1 MTMRITYI
9 PGPWW
14 ALVRHGHL
22 VLLPEDTDPEH
33 MDGLWQALEG
43 KPGVES
49 LLSAV
54 LSARGLAL
62 TGMAPFGIISLES
75 DVHTILRGPVSMAA
89 EGRELS
95 THVNG
100 LGVTTWMERRIPNQE
115 SLSLAL
121 DDVLRQNDGGEQ
133 PWLPIVEGIVPFGR
147 LHVELPTDGPGN
159 IEPLSSP
166 NQDARPGD
174 QADTALVASAAETA
188 TPGPAPTAEDPAT
201 ECQVEPRTGNV
212 PERETPAPAEV
223 AAEPEATAEPEPD
236 AESEISAAT
245 PEPADLPEANA
256 AAAEDFVSAEEADET
271 NTVLSEAARESSP
284 EPAVDVPEE
293 SAEPGDDPADEA
305 TEEPASD
312 DTIAGPHGEEEQPD
326 PETLIDAVPWLA
338 AARAQAR
345 PEATETQG
353 PAESG
358 ADDLP
363 TITSAPGRLETAPT
377 PTPAPASDPEGAAT
391 PSWGDHDGNTVMRG
405 DLPTKAIPAT
415 SQVSATE
422 QPTTGPLV
430 LGRLC
435 AEGHANPPTS
445 SSCGLCQGTLTDDPT
460 DVARPSLGRMVISD
474 GDIVELDRPAVV
486 GRQPTISRS
495 ASESMPRVVQV
506 KSPSGDI
513 SRSHLEVRLEG
524 WHVMLVDLMATNGTL
539 LVRQGMPPRRLGQG
553 EKLMLLDGDIAD
565 LADGVSLRFEGLL

>member
-22 VLLPEDTDPEH
+22 VLLPEGTDPEH
-33 MDGLWQALEG
+33 LDALWQALEG

-121 DDVLRQNDGGEQ
+121 DDVLRRNDGGEQ

-147 LHVELPTDGPGN
+147 LHVMLPTDGPGN
-159 IEPLSSP
+159 IEPLS
-166 NQDARPGD
+166 
-174 QADTALVASAAETA
+174 
-188 TPGPAPTAEDPAT
+188 GPEPTAEEPTLED
-201 ECQVEPRTGNV
+201 QVEPRTENV
-212 PERETPAPAEV
+212 PERETQAPVEETTEPAAAAATEADVEP
-223 AAEPEATAEPEPD
+223 AAEAAAGPEA
-236 AESEISAAT
+236 ESVRGAAT
-245 PEPADLPEANA
+245 RESADLPEVDA

-271 NTVLSEAARESSP
+271 NTVLSRAARGSSP
-284 EPAVDVPEE
+284 EPTADVPEE
-293 SAEPGDDPADEA
+293 STDPADEPA
-305 TEEPASD
+305 VEAAPEEPGTAEPEAAEPVSD

-326 PETLIDAVPWLA
+326 PEELIDAVPWLA

-345 PEATETQG
+345 PETTENQG
-353 PAESG
+353 PAESGAG

-363 TITSAPGRLETAPT
+363 TITSAPGRPETAPT
-377 PTPAPASDPEGAAT
+377 PDPATDPVGT
-391 PSWGDHDGNTVMRG
+391 MMPSWGDHDGNTVMRG
-405 DLPTKAIPAT
+405 DLPTEAIPAT
-415 SQVSATE
+415 SQVSASE
-422 QPTTGPLV
+422 QPTTGPLA

-435 AEGHANPPTS
+435 PEGHANPPTS
-445 SSCGLCQGTLTDDPT
+445 SSCGLCEGTLTDDPT
-460 DVARPSLGRMVISD
+460 DVVRPSLGRMVISD

-486 GRQPTISRS
+486 GRQPTITRS
-495 ASESMPRVVQV
+495 ASESMPRVVHV

-524 WHVMLVDLMATNGTL
+524 WHVMLVDLAATNGTL

-565 LADGVSLRFEGLL
+565 LGDGVSLRFEGLL

>member
-1 MTMRITYI
+1 MTMRMSYL

-22 VLLPEDTDPEH
+22 VLLPEGTDPEH
-33 MDGLWQALEG
+33 LERLWQALE
-43 KPGVES
+43 KEPGVES

-75 DVHTILRGPVSMAA
+75 DVHTILRGPVSMSA

-121 DDVLRQNDGGEQ
+121 DDVLRQHDDGDQ

-147 LHVELPTDGPGN
+147 LRVQLPTDGPGT
-159 IEPLSSP
+159 IEPLSAP
-166 NQDARPGD
+166 QPET
-174 QADTALVASAAETA
+174 QASATA
-188 TPGPAPTAEDPAT
+188 TADLD
-201 ECQVEPRTGNV
+201 VEAV
-212 PERETPAPAEV
+212 
-223 AAEPEATAEPEPD
+223 AEPEAEAEMSAAEP
-236 AESEISAAT
+236 AAT
-245 PEPADLPEANA
+245 ELPQMPAEAD
-256 AAAEDFVSAEEADET
+256 EEFVSAEEADESH
-271 NTVLSEAARESSP
+271 TVLSRATREPSP
-284 EPAVDVPEE
+284 EPEAEPKDEVAQAPAEKQVAEAAPEE
-293 SAEPGDDPADEA
+293 PRA
-305 TEEPASD
+305 EEPEAAERVSD
-312 DTIAGPHGEEEQPD
+312 DTIAGLHGEEEQPD
-326 PETLIDAVPWLA
+326 PEALIDAVPWLA
-338 AARAQAR
+338 AARAQAH
-345 PEATETQG
+345 PEARGNQKVAAADAG
-353 PAESG
+353 AE
-358 ADDLP
+358 DLP
-363 TITSAPGRLETAPT
+363 TITSAPGRPEPT
-377 PTPAPASDPEGAAT
+377 PTQAPVADLEGTAT

-405 DLPTKAIPAT
+405 DLPTEAIPTT
-415 SQVSATE
+415 SRSPGTE
-422 QPTTGPLV
+422 QPMTGPLV

-445 SSCGLCQGTLTDDPT
+445 STCGLCEATLNDDPT
-460 DVARPSLGRMVISD
+460 DVARPALGRMVISD
-474 GDIVELDRPAVV
+474 GEIVELDRPAVI
-486 GRQPTISRS
+486 GRQPTVSRS

-524 WHVMLVDLMATNGTL
+524 WHVMLVDLKATNGTL
-539 LVRQGMPPRRLGQG
+539 LVRQNMPPRRLGQG

-565 LADGVSLRFEGLL
+565 LGDGVSLRFEGLL